1 MPSKHPRAPRLYK
14 TTALP
19 AGRPHAGSIWH
30 RKASCRFCSVSTGHV
45 SSPCARENQRP
56 TRPAGQAQASSSPC
70 ARGNQSENAQRL
82 FGWNRPAPAHG
93 GIRIVL
99 ANPVTPCRVQPLRA
113 GSHTAG
119 ALTQSWRQAPAH
131 GGNTV
136 QPHSCAKRN
145 AHPAPVHRETRPD
158 GRRFGWRGV
167 RPCARGKHDLFL
179 WRRAEGPHPVPAY
192 RGNTMPQDIGE
203 SSVGVRPCAQGETR
217 RVSITCSSTPCT
229 YAQGKHARRERATL
243 FPLRHPTPVHRGK
256 HRP

>member
-1 MPSKHPRAPRLYK
+1 MPLLQRQY
-14 TTALP
+14 
-19 AGRPHAGSIWH
+19 RP
-30 RKASCRFCSVSTGHV
+30 CVQPLCTGE
-45 SSPCARENQRP
+45 SEP